1 MAATFR
7 ETAEARVAGNTIPAT
22 AGSIINKEQY
32 GIDFLFPGY
41 IVQSATITQSV
52 NEDITQDQKN
62 SIVSRLDLDHIYD
75 ATVEVIGGSSEDG
88 TLSSSG
94 GNIEVGDIAYSFA
107 GHNWKVTGVTYNGS
121 FQDKKRY
128 TVTLQRSTN
137 FPAES

>member
-7 ETAEARVAGNTIPAT
+7 ETSEARVAGNTIPAT
-22 AGSIINKEQY
+22 AGSVINKEQY
-32 GIDFLFPGY
+32 GIDFLFPGF

-75 ATVEVIGGSSEDG
+75 ATVEVIGGSTEDG
-88 TLSSSG
+88 TLSASG
-94 GNIEVGDIAYSFA
+94 GNIEVGDIAYNFA

-137 FPAES
+137 FPAE

>member
-22 AGSIINKEQY
+22 AGSIITKDQY
-32 GIDFLFPGY
+32 GIDFLFPGF

-75 ATVEVIGGSSEDG
+75 ATVEVIGGSTEDG
-88 TLSSSG
+88 TLSASG

-121 FQDKKRY
+121 FQDKRRY
-128 TVTLQRSTN
+128 TISLQRSTN
-137 FPAES
+137 FPPES

>member
-22 AGSIINKEQY
+22 AGSVINKEQY
-32 GIDFLFPGY
+32 GIDFLFPGF

-75 ATVEVIGGSSEDG
+75 ATVEVIGGSTEDG

-94 GNIEVGDIAYSFA
+94 GNIEVGDSAYNFA
-107 GHNWKVTGVTYNGS
+107 GHNWKVVGITYNGS

-128 TVTLQRSTN
+128 TVSLSRSSN
-137 FPAES
+137 YPPES

>member
-7 ETAEARVAGNTIPAT
+7 EAAEARVAGNTIPAT
-22 AGSIINKEQY
+22 AGSVINKEQY
-32 GIDFLFPGY
+32 GIDFLFPGF

-75 ATVEVIGGSSEDG
+75 ATVEVIGGSTEDG
-88 TLSSSG
+88 TLSASG
-94 GNIEVGDIAYSFA
+94 GNIEVGDIAYNFA
-107 GHNWKVTGVTYNGS
+107 GHNWKVVGITYNGS

-128 TVTLQRSTN
+128 TCQLQRSTN
-137 FPAES
+137 YPPQS

>member
-7 ETAEARVAGNTIPAT
+7 ETDEARVAGNTIPAT
-22 AGSIINKEQY
+22 AGSIITKNEY
-32 GIDFLFPGY
+32 GIDFLFPGF

-75 ATVEVIGGSSEDG
+75 ATVEVIGGSTEDG
-88 TLSSSG
+88 TLSASG
-94 GNIEVGDIAYSFA
+94 GNIEVGDIAYNFA

-121 FQDKKRY
+121 FQDKRRY
-128 TVTLQRSTN
+128 TVRLQRSTN
-137 FPAES
+137 FPPES

>member
-1 MAATFR
+1 MAVTFR
-7 ETAEARVAGNTIPAT
+7 ETSEARVAGNTIPAT
-22 AGSIINKEQY
+22 AGSVINKEQY

-75 ATVEVIGGSSEDG
+75 ATVEVIGGSTEDG
-88 TLSSSG
+88 TLSASG

-137 FPAES
+137 YPPES

>member
-22 AGSIINKEQY
+22 AGSIITKDQY
-32 GIDFLFPGY
+32 GIDFLFPGF

-75 ATVEVIGGSSEDG
+75 ATVEVIGGSTEDG
-88 TLSSSG
+88 TLSSRG
-94 GNIEVGDIAYSFA
+94 GNIEVGDIAYNFA

-137 FPAES
+137 FPAE

>member
-22 AGSIINKEQY
+22 AGSVINKEQY

-75 ATVEVIGGSSEDG
+75 ATVEVIGGSTEDG
-88 TLSSSG
+88 TLSASG
-94 GNIEVGDIAYSFA
+94 GNIEVGDIAYNFA

-137 FPAES
+137 FPAE

>member
-22 AGSIINKEQY
+22 AGSIITKDQY
-32 GIDFLFPGY
+32 GIDFLFPGF

-62 SIVSRLDLDHIYD
+62 AIVSRLDLDHIYD

-88 TLSSSG
+88 TLSASG
-94 GNIEVGDIAYSFA
+94 GNIEVGDIAYNFA

>member
-7 ETAEARVAGNTIPAT
+7 ETSEARVAGNTIPAT
-22 AGSIINKEQY
+22 AGSIITKDQY
-32 GIDFLFPGY
+32 GIDFLFPGF

-75 ATVEVIGGSSEDG
+75 ATVEVIGGSTEDG

-94 GNIEVGDIAYSFA
+94 GNIEVGDIAYNFA
-107 GHNWKVTGVTYNGS
+107 GHNWKVVSVTYNRS

-128 TVTLQRSTN
+128 TCKLTRSTN
-137 FPAES
+137 YPPES

>member
-22 AGSIINKEQY
+22 AGSIITKDQY
-32 GIDFLFPGY
+32 GIDFLFPGF

-52 NEDITQDQKN
+52 QEDITSDQKN
-62 SIVSRLDLDHIYD
+62 AIVSRLDLDHIYD

-88 TLSSSG
+88 TLSAQG
-94 GNIEVGDIAYSFA
+94 GEIQVGDIAYNFA
-107 GHNWKVTGVTYNGS
+107 GHNWKVVGVTYNGS

-128 TVTLQRSTN
+128 SVQLQRSTN
-137 FPAES
+137 FPAE

>member
-1 MAATFR
+1 MAVTFR
-7 ETAEARVAGNTIPAT
+7 ETSEARVAGNTIPAT
-22 AGSIINKEQY
+22 AGSVINKENY

-75 ATVEVIGGSSEDG
+75 ATVEVIGGSTEDG
-88 TLSSSG
+88 TLSASG

-137 FPAES
+137 FPPES

>member
-7 ETAEARVAGNTIPAT
+7 ETDEARVAGNTIPAT
-22 AGSIINKEQY
+22 AGSIITKDQY
-32 GIDFLFPGY
+32 GIDFLFPGF

-75 ATVEVIGGSSEDG
+75 ATVEVIGGSTEDG
-88 TLSSSG
+88 TLSASG

-121 FQDKKRY
+121 FQDKRRY

-137 FPAES
+137 FPAE

>member
-1 MAATFR
+1 MAATFK
-7 ETAEARVAGNTIPAT
+7 ETDEARVAGNTIPAT
-22 AGSIINKEQY
+22 AGSVINKEQY

-62 SIVSRLDLDHIYD
+62 AIVSRLDLDHIYD
-75 ATVEVIGGSSEDG
+75 ATVEVIGGSTEDG
-88 TLSSSG
+88 TLSASG

>member
-7 ETAEARVAGNTIPAT
+7 ETDGARVAGNTIPAT
-22 AGSIINKEQY
+22 AGSVINKEQY

-62 SIVSRLDLDHIYD
+62 AIVSRLDLDHIYD
-75 ATVEVIGGSSEDG
+75 ATVEVIGGSTEDG

-94 GNIEVGDIAYSFA
+94 GNIEVGDIAYNFA

-137 FPAES
+137 FPAE

>member
-22 AGSIINKEQY
+22 AGSVINKEQY

-75 ATVEVIGGSSEDG
+75 ATVEVIGGSTEDG
-88 TLSSSG
+88 TLSASG
-94 GNIEVGDIAYSFA
+94 GEIEVGDIAYNFA
-107 GHNWKVTGVTYNGS
+107 GHNWKVVSITYNGS
-121 FQDKKRY
+121 FQDKRRY
-128 TVTLQRSTN
+128 TVSLQRSTN
-137 FPAES
+137 YPPES

>member
-22 AGSIINKEQY
+22 AGSVINKEQY

-62 SIVSRLDLDHIYD
+62 AIVSRLDLDHIYD
-75 ATVEVIGGSSEDG
+75 ATVEVIGGSTEDG
-88 TLSSSG
+88 TLSASG

-128 TVTLQRSTN
+128 TVQLQRSTN
-137 FPAES
+137 FPPEA

>member
-22 AGSIINKEQY
+22 AGSVINKEQY

-75 ATVEVIGGSSEDG
+75 ASVEVIGGSTEDG
-88 TLSSSG
+88 TLSASG

-128 TVTLQRSTN
+128 TVTLQRSTI
-137 FPAES
+137 FPPES

>member
-22 AGSIINKEQY
+22 AGSVINKEQY

-62 SIVSRLDLDHIYD
+62 AIVSRLDLDHIYD
-75 ATVEVIGGSSEDG
+75 ATVEVIGGSTEDG
-88 TLSSSG
+88 TLSASG

-137 FPAES
+137 FPPES

>member
-22 AGSIINKEQY
+22 AGSVINKEQY

-62 SIVSRLDLDHIYD
+62 AIVSRLDLDHIYD
-75 ATVEVIGGSSEDG
+75 ATVEVIGGSTEDG

-94 GNIEVGDIAYSFA
+94 GNIEVGDIAYNFA

-128 TVTLQRSTN
+128 TVTLQRSAN

>member
-22 AGSIINKEQY
+22 AGSVINKEQY

-62 SIVSRLDLDHIYD
+62 AIVSRLDLDHIYD
-75 ATVEVIGGSSEDG
+75 ATVEVIGGSTEDG
-88 TLSSSG
+88 TLSASG
-94 GNIEVGDIAYSFA
+94 GNIEVGDIAYNFA
-107 GHNWKVTGVTYNGS
+107 GHNWKVVGITYNGS

-128 TVTLQRSTN
+128 TVSLQRSSN
-137 FPAES
+137 FPPES

>member
-22 AGSIINKEQY
+22 AGSVINKEQY

-75 ATVEVIGGSSEDG
+75 ATVEVIGGSTEDG
-88 TLSSSG
+88 TLSASG
-94 GNIEVGDIAYSFA
+94 GNIEVGDIAYNFA
-107 GHNWKVTGVTYNGS
+107 GHNWKVQSITYNGS

>member
-22 AGSIINKEQY
+22 AGSVINKEQY
-32 GIDFLFPGY
+32 GIDFLFPGF

-75 ATVEVIGGSSEDG
+75 ATVEVIGGSTEDG
-88 TLSSSG
+88 TLSASG
-94 GNIEVGDIAYSFA
+94 GNIEVGDIAYNFA
-107 GHNWKVTGVTYNGS
+107 GHNWKVTGITYTGS

-128 TVTLQRSTN
+128 QISLQRSTN
-137 FPAES
+137 YPPES

>member
-94 GNIEVGDIAYSFA
+94 GNIEVGDIAYNFA

-137 FPAES
+137 FPAE

>member
-7 ETAEARVAGNTIPAT
+7 ETDGARVAGNTIPAT
-22 AGSIINKEQY
+22 AGSVINKEQY

-62 SIVSRLDLDHIYD
+62 AIVSRLDLDHIYD
-75 ATVEVIGGSSEDG
+75 ATVEVIGGSTEDG
-88 TLSSSG
+88 TLSASG

-137 FPAES
+137 FPPES

>member
-7 ETAEARVAGNTIPAT
+7 ETAGARVAGNTIPAT
-22 AGSIINKEQY
+22 AGSVINKEQY

-62 SIVSRLDLDHIYD
+62 AIVSRLDLDHIYD
-75 ATVEVIGGSSEDG
+75 ATVEVIGGSTEDG
-88 TLSSSG
+88 TLSASG
-94 GNIEVGDIAYSFA
+94 GNIEVGNIAYNFA

>member
-7 ETAEARVAGNTIPAT
+7 ETDEARVAGNTIPAT
-22 AGSIINKEQY
+22 AGSVITKDQY
-32 GIDFLFPGY
+32 GIDFLFPGF

-75 ATVEVIGGSSEDG
+75 ATVEVIGGSTEDG
-88 TLSSSG
+88 TLSASG

-137 FPAES
+137 FPAE

>member
-22 AGSIINKEQY
+22 AGSIITKDQY
-32 GIDFLFPGY
+32 GIDFLFPGF

-75 ATVEVIGGSSEDG
+75 ATVEVIGGSTEDG

-94 GNIEVGDIAYSFA
+94 GNIEVGDIAYNFA
-107 GHNWKVTGVTYNGS
+107 GHNWKVVSVTYNGS
-121 FQDKKRY
+121 FQDKRRY
-128 TVTLQRSTN
+128 TVQLQRSTN
-137 FPAES
+137 YPPES

>member
-32 GIDFLFPGY
+32 GIDFLFPGF
-41 IVQSATITQSV
+41 IVQSATITQSLT
-52 NEDITQDQKN
+52 EDITQDQKN
-62 SIVSRLDLDHIYD
+62 AIVSRLDLDHIYD

-88 TLSSSG
+88 TLSASG

-137 FPAES
+137 FPAE

>member
-22 AGSIINKEQY
+22 AGSVINKEQY

-62 SIVSRLDLDHIYD
+62 AIVSRLDLDHIYD
-75 ATVEVIGGSSEDG
+75 ATVEVIGGSTEDG

-94 GNIEVGDIAYSFA
+94 GNIEVGDIAYNFA

-137 FPAES
+137 FPAE